1 MQCNTANTFRNNKKK
16 TFEFEKRNFSSVNGL
31 RDVSVINRLPISII
45 FSLRKIIGIKY
56 KGITC
61 VSYYLL
67 WLFSIFIF
75 GISFLS
81 FQCVCQCSFYISSSH
96 PYEMNYK
103 KVKKN
108 SNNNKQ
114 SYILAFYEMNFYY
127 MTTIVPNVRTGVCVL
142 FHYNFLFSF
151 NHIFVFSNF
160 MYQNTPFSAFVCLF
174 FIVFFYIVYN
184 GYLSI

>member
-1 MQCNTANTFRNNKKK
+1 
-16 TFEFEKRNFSSVNGL
+16 
-31 RDVSVINRLPISII
+31 
-45 FSLRKIIGIKY
+45 
-56 KGITC
+56 
-61 VSYYLL
+61 
-67 WLFSIFIF
+67 
-75 GISFLS
+75 
-81 FQCVCQCSFYISSSH
+81 
-96 PYEMNYK
+96 MNYK

-160 MYQNTPFSAFVCLF
+160 MY
-174 FIVFFYIVYN
+174 
-184 GYLSI
+184 